1 MENSFNLARV
11 AFSPGEFAALFGKSQ
26 TWGYRKIYSGAVK
39 AITEQGRI
47 LIPAAEVERILA
59 TAARYEGTKPKKVP
73 QTKEQWQRVAPQLQ
87 SAWQIFVQQRRKVL
101 PSVQKTIK
109 PASAA
114 VPRRKMQASG
124 SERQA
129 ARARLIRKHGDNR

>member
-1 MENSFNLARV
+1 MANSSNLARV
-11 AFSPGEFAALFGKSQ
+11 AFSPGEFAALFGKST

-59 TAARYEGTKPKKVP
+59 TAARYEGTKPKKAP
-73 QTKEQWQRVAPQLQ
+73 QTKEQWQRLAPQLQ
-87 SAWQIFVQQRRKVL
+87 SAWQSFVQQRRKAL
-101 PSVQKTIK
+101 PRAAK
-109 PASAA
+109 PLTHPTVSS
-114 VPRRKMQASG
+114 RRQIPASG

-129 ARARLIRKHGDNR
+129 ALARLIRKRGDKR

>member
-1 MENSFNLARV
+1 MANSSNLARV

-59 TAARYEGTKPKKVP
+59 TAARYEGIKPKKAP
-73 QTKEQWQRVAPQLQ
+73 QTKEQWQRAAPQLQ
-87 SAWQIFVQQRRKVL
+87 SAWQSFVQQRRKSL
-101 PSVQKTIK
+101 PSVQKPLK
-109 PASAA
+109 PAT
-114 VPRRKMQASG
+114 VPRRQIPASG

-129 ARARLIRKHGDNR
+129 ARARLIRKRGGNR

>member
-1 MENSFNLARV
+1 MANSSNLARV

-59 TAARYEGTKPKKVP
+59 TAARYEGIKPKKVP
-73 QTKEQWQRVAPQLQ
+73 QTKEQWQRVTPQLQ
-87 SAWQIFVQQRRKVL
+87 SAWQSFVQQRRKSL
-101 PSVQKTIK
+101 PSVQKPVK
-109 PASAA
+109 PTPTA
-114 VPRRKMQASG
+114 VPRRQIPASG

-129 ARARLIRKHGDNR
+129 ARARLIRKRGDNR